1 MNSEL
6 IQSAQRRGLQISRVR
21 VRDKNG
27 EHYYYFL
34 KDGKGRLLNN
44 GDSFDYAE
52 VQSFF
57 QVASLQDSPGN
68 S

>member
-6 IQSAQRRGLQISRVR
+6 IQSARSRNLQISRVR

-57 QVASLQDSPGN
+57 QGASLQEPTGN
-68 S
+68 N